1 MEVEDPKEKELSM
14 NEVEAM
20 LLLIRVEKKLM
31 MKNYQTRIN

>member
-1 MEVEDPKEKELSM
+1 M

-31 MKNYQTRIN
+31 MKNYQTRINWKYGKKEKLC